1 MNIKKLTFNLMNIAF
16 QKFDMNFLFL
26 SLMIDRDIFQS
37 RIIKTIIKTLIQFV
51 VVYVKRSNKFIKRL
65 KFLHVTNMT

>member
-1 MNIKKLTFNLMNIAF
+1 MNIAF
-16 QKFDMNFLFL
+16 QKFDINFLFL

-65 KFLHVTNMT
+65 KFLHATNMT